1 MKLKLLLLCLALA
14 VAGLSSLPLYAD
26 STISIQNASF
36 ESYNPLTI
44 GCGPGCTYNFGPI
57 PGWTLTGMGG
67 SWTPGSALFN
77 SPLPDGNILAYTNG
91 GSISQDLGV
100 SLLPN
105 SVYTLSV
112 FVGDRLDGYSTGP
125 YSIALDAGGTT
136 LASLSGFGSDI
147 TSGTFADE
155 ILIFSTSQN
164 VVSGDL
170 SIVLASGGLQA
181 DFDNVSLTVGQNPA
195 VPEPTSLILLV
206 AGVAFVGLFSLLRRA

>member
-1 MKLKLLLLCLALA
+1 VKLKLLLLCLALA

-36 ESYNPLTI
+36 ENYNAFTVTNCGT
-44 GCGPGCTYNFGPI
+44 GCGYNLGPI
-57 PGWTLTGMGG
+57 PDWTGTGG
-67 SWTPGSALFN
+67 SWQPGSAQFN
-77 SPLPDGNILAYTNG
+77 FPLPDGNVLAYTNG
-91 GSISQDLGV
+91 GSISQDLGI

-136 LASLSGFGSDI
+136 LASLSGSGSDI

-155 ILIFSTSQN
+155 ILIFSTGQN

-170 SIVLASGGLQA
+170 SIVLASGGVQA
-181 DFDNVSLTVGQNPA
+181 DFDDVSLTVGQNAA
-195 VPEPTSLILLV
+195 VPEPMSLILLV